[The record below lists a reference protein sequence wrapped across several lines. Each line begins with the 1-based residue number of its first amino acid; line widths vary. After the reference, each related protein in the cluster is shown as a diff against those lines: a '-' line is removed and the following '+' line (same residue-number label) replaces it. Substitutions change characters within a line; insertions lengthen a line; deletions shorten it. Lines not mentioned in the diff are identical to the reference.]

1 MKEVSG
7 LNDENLIPFDKRTE
21 KELREICSKG
31 GRASQAV
38 QRRRKQERQFI
49 EEVLD
54 LKIGNMKELRKLAEK
69 MGLNADDCTF
79 QKLFTFKMF
88 LNDLNDGNVGTLKNV
103 TALLGEQNETTENN
117 GILDDLAAYLKGDEN
132 AK

>member
-1 MKEVSG
+1 M
-7 LNDENLIPFDKRTE
+7 NDENLIPFSKRSE
-21 KELREICSKG
+21 KEQREIRSKG
-31 GRASQAV
+31 GKASQAK

-69 MGLNADDCTF
+69 MGLDADDCTF

-88 LNDLNDGNVGTLKNV
+88 LNDLNEGNVGTLKNV
-103 TALLGEQNETTENN
+103 TALLGEQNETAENN
-117 GILDDLAAYLKGDEN
+117 GILNDLTAYLKGD
-132 AK
+132 KDVK

>member
-1 MKEVSG
+1 MSSG
-7 LNDENLIPFDKRTE
+7 LDNLIPFSERSEEEQRKIR
-21 KELREICSKG
+21 SMG
-31 GRASQAV
+31 GKASQKK
-38 QRRRKQERQFI
+38 QKRRKQERQFI

-69 MGLNADDCTF
+69 MGLDADNCTF

-88 LNDLNDGNVGTLKNV
+88 LNDLNNGNVGTLKNMV
-103 TALLGEQNETTENN
+103 SLLGEESETNENN
-117 GILDDLAAYLKGDEN
+117 GILDDLTAYLRGDDN